1 MKLGYFT
8 MPLHPP
14 GRPWVETLREDREAI
29 LLADR
34 LGYTE
39 AYVGEHATDAAESIT
54 SCVAFL
60 ASLVHDTKSIKLGT
74 GTLNLSNSHPVTI
87 ATGVAMLDHLL
98 EGRFILGISPGG
110 LPTDM
115 EVFENLGKDRN
126 RIFLECINHVLAIW
140 AGEPPY
146 DLKGEIWNLS
156 TAQTMIPEIGQGI
169 MPKPYQR
176 PHPPIVVT
184 AVEPFSKGVTAAA
197 ARGWDP
203 ISANFLLPQWVQS
216 HWGRYVEGCKQG
228 ARAADPANWRVAK
241 TVLVADDSRKAK
253 EYGFGAQSPYRFYYS
268 QLLTKLT
275 HAGRSNLFKQSKD
288 APDDSVTLE
297 GVVNDLV
304 IAGTVNEVV
313 DRLLEF
319 RERVGEFG
327 TLLYCGI
334 DWADARLAR
343 RSLELMAEKV
353 MPAVNAALAK
363 SGEEEKRASAA

>member
-14 GRPWVETLREDREAI
+14 GRPWAATLREDREAI
-29 LLADR
+29 LMCDR

-39 AYVGEHATDAAESIT
+39 AYVGEHATDAAETIT

-60 ASLVHDTKSIKLGT
+60 ASLVHDTKRIKLGT

-87 ATGVAMLDHLL
+87 ATSVAMLDHLL

-115 EVFENLGKDRN
+115 EVFENLGNDRN

-146 DLKGEIWNLS
+146 DLKGEIWNIS
-156 TAQTMIPEIGQGI
+156 TARTMIPEIGQGI
-169 MPKPYQR
+169 MPKPFQK

-184 AVEPFSKGVTAAA
+184 GVEPFSKGVTAAA

-203 ISANFLLPQWVQS
+203 ISANFLLPQWVKS
-216 HWGRYVEGCKQG
+216 HWGRYVEGCKEG

-241 TVLVADDSRKAK
+241 TVLVADDSKQAKA
-253 EYGFGAQSPYRFYYS
+253 YGFGAQSPYRFYYS
-268 QLLTKLT
+268 QLLTKLVR
-275 HAGRSNLFKQSKD
+275 AGRANLFKHAQD
-288 APDDSVTLE
+288 ASDESVTLE
-297 GVVNDLV
+297 GVMNELV

-334 DWADARLAR
+334 DWADPRLAR

-353 MPAVNAALAK
+353 MPAVNRALGA
-363 SGEEEKRASAA
+363 GAKRATAA